1 MLAACI
7 ALWLGLLLTLP
18 PRPSP
23 WLVVASG
30 LPVLALAS
38 WQAARRRTRPWRA
51 FLDDTADIHGLA
63 LVLLYALGV
72 LLRDTHGITTDGVTY
87 FAQLRSLVFDRDLD
101 VAREFTVLGQPPRP
115 NHVVPIGPTLLWAPL
130 YLLVTLGDGLGRLA
144 GLWRAPADA
153 ATLGL
158 TTPYMRAAL
167 LSSFAVGGAGLVA
180 LLVFLRAQFSKGV
193 AWTAVTLLFGATPR
207 HAGTARVRAV
217 PALALTAFAAFRD
230 LGDTALNASGNR
242 AVAELH
248 RAAKKALQL
257 WNRLPF
263 GKIDEKPEHL
273 GNSALWRALEWPL
286 RRLSWGQAKLE
297 PTEADRL
304 RILTYFGQ
312 RGTEPSV
319 PDDRR
324 TQADANGRQA
334 RTMPE

>member
-1 MLAACI
+1 MAAGHI
-7 ALWLGLLLTLP
+7 EGLDTVGGFEH
-18 PRPSP
+18 
-23 WLVVASG
+23 VVAPRLEHEARHLAHGVFVFDEQDG
-30 LPVLALAS
+30 LG
-38 WQAARRRTRPWRA
+38 AARRRTRPWRA

-180 LLVFLRAQFSKGV
+180 LLVFPVSYTHL
-193 AWTAVTLLFGATPR
+193 TLPT
-207 HAGTARVRAV
+207 
-217 PALALTAFAAFRD
+217 
-230 LGDTALNASGNR
+230 NR
-242 AVAELH
+242 EV
-248 RAAKKALQL
+248 
-257 WNRLPF
+257 
-263 GKIDEKPEHL
+263 
-273 GNSALWRALEWPL
+273 
-286 RRLSWGQAKLE
+286 
-297 PTEADRL
+297 
-304 RILTYFGQ
+304 
-312 RGTEPSV
+312 
-319 PDDRR
+319 
-324 TQADANGRQA
+324 
-334 RTMPE
+334 